1 MLVTQLIAK
10 KRDGRTLS
18 EVEIDYLVSGYTI
31 GKIPDYQFSA
41 FLMAA
46 YIRGL
51 DGKETFNLTKAMLNS
66 GKTVDLSSIS
76 SPKIDKHSTGGVGD
90 KVSLIL
96 APLVAACGVTVP
108 MVSGRGLGH
117 TGGTLDK
124 LESIPG
130 FRTDLSLEEFNSNL
144 KKIGICL
151 IGQTEGIAPADKKI
165 YALRDVTGTV
175 EYIPFITAS
184 ILSKKLAEGA
194 EGVVFDVKVGQGAF
208 MKTTSQARALAQSL
222 ILIGKRFKKK
232 MTVVLTDMSEPLG
245 QTVGNSLEV
254 VEAIEALKGN
264 WQADLKEVTYYL
276 GAEMLIL
283 AGKCKTYAQAYQLL
297 DEANQSGAALD
308 KFRQMLKLQGGNA
321 GIIEDNS
328 KLPQARVKYE
338 VQSTRNGFIKEIQTE
353 KIGWLAIE
361 IGAGR
366 RRKEDKIEHAAG
378 FVIRKKIGNP
388 VQKGEVLAEIHCQ
401 EQKLAESIH
410 NRLSECFV
418 FSQNPVRRPKK
429 ILRRMTAVSESAIR
443 KEMLLGRG

>member
-1 MLVTQLIAK
+1 MLVSQLIAK

-18 EVEIDYLVSGYTI
+18 EAEINYLVSGYTK
-31 GKIPDYQFSA
+31 GEIPDYQFSA

-46 YIRGL
+46 YLRGL
-51 DGKETFNLTKAMLNS
+51 DGQETFSLAKAMLNS
-66 GKTVDLSSIS
+66 GKIVDLSIIY

-130 FRTDLSLEEFNSNL
+130 FRTDLSIEEFKSNL
-144 KKIGICL
+144 EQIGLCL
-151 IGQTEGIAPADKKI
+151 IGQTEEIAPADKKI

-175 EYIPFITAS
+175 EFIPFITAS

-194 EGVVFDVKVGQGAF
+194 DGIVFDVKVSRGAF
-208 MKTTSQARALAQSL
+208 MKTASQARALARSL
-222 ILIGKRFKKK
+222 ISIGKKFKKK
-232 MTVVLTDMSEPLG
+232 MTAVLTDMSEPLG

-264 WQADLKEVTYYL
+264 WQPDLKEVTYFL

-283 AGKCKTYAQAYQLL
+283 AGKCKSYPQAYQMLYK
-297 DEANQSGAALD
+297 ANQDGSALET
-308 KFRQMLKLQGGNA
+308 FRQMVKLQGGDT
-321 GIIEDNS
+321 GIIEDYL
-328 KLPQARVKYE
+328 KLPQAKVKYE
-338 VQSTRNGFIKEIQTE
+338 TQSARRGYIKEIQADQ
-353 KIGWLAIE
+353 IGWLAIE

-366 RRKEDKIEHAAG
+366 KRKEDQIDPAAG
-378 FVIRKKIGNP
+378 FVIRKKIGER
-388 VQKGEVLAEIHCQ
+388 VQKGEVLAEIHCPD
-401 EQKLAESIH
+401 QKLAERIGEQ
-410 NRLSECFV
+410 LKKCFV
-418 FSQNPVRRPKK
+418 VSQSPAKKPKK
-429 ILRRMTAVSESAIR
+429 IIRRITAGGESTIR
-443 KEMLLGRG
+443 QEILPE